1 MLGQLAC
8 SGVGRAMSHED
19 AKDTEQLWDSCAR
32 SNEALLGQLREA
44 SVADRA
50 CLRGALASTYRTR
63 MPPNFCN
70 LLSMTARKA
79 A

>member
-19 AKDTEQLWDSCAR
+19 AKDTEQLWNSCAR

-50 CLRGALASTYRTR
+50 CLRGHLPALTGHCECWHSDVLAQRFS
-63 MPPNFCN
+63 N
-70 LLSMTARKA
+70 
-79 A
+79 